1 MMHGADLIIIT
12 KERTMQSTAAP
23 TLPATP
29 HVHFTVPVPDIHAAV
44 ARVPDPRR
52 RQGTR
57 FPLPAILTLA
67 IAAIL
72 ANHTSLLAIAEW
84 GAAQTDAIKRALGF
98 PKARTPH
105 YSTLQRLFR
114 RLDPDALAT
123 ALTTFFD
130 PQLPGEFPARG
141 SEGVAIDGKAQR
153 GRLRHEPTRPHPVHS
168 VSLFSQTVGAV
179 LAQVAL
185 DQQAHEGELTVAA
198 EVIGQLDWT
207 GRVLTGD
214 ALYCQR
220 RLCAQ
225 VVEAGGD
232 YLFLVDANQPTLQA
246 DIAQLFAPPPPPAPG
261 HGPIVIEE
269 QRAETVDKGHGRL
282 EVREIRV
289 SAELAEYLDWPYLA
303 QVFELKRTW
312 TCKGVRKGEV
322 RLGITSM
329 PPGAADAGQLLA
341 LKRGHWGIENR
352 LHYVLDET
360 LGEDRST
367 IHCGQGPN
375 IMAMLRRTAVSA
387 LRRAGV
393 DQIAAR
399 LRHNARRPE
408 DALKVLGLAPK

>member
-1 MMHGADLIIIT
+1 
-12 KERTMQSTAAP
+12 MQSTPAP
-23 TLPATP
+23 THPATP
-29 HVHFTVPVPDIHAAV
+29 HVHFSVPVSDIHAAV
-44 ARVPDPRR
+44 APVPDPRR

-84 GAAQTDAIKRALGF
+84 GTAQTDAIKRALGF
-98 PKARTPH
+98 PKPRTPH
-105 YSTLQRLFR
+105 VSTLQRLFR
-114 RLDPDALAT
+114 RLDPDAVAS
-123 ALTTFFD
+123 ALTEFFD
-130 PQLPGEFPARG
+130 PQVPGEVPPRG
-141 SEGVAIDGKAQR
+141 SEGIAIDGKAQR
-153 GRLRHEPTRPHPVHS
+153 GRLRHEPVRTHPVHS
-168 VSLFSQTVGAV
+168 VSLFSQVVGAV

-185 DQQAHEGELTVAA
+185 DQQAHEGELTVAG
-198 EVIGQLDWT
+198 EVIEQIDWH

-214 ALYCQR
+214 SLYCQR

-246 DIAQLFAPPPPPAPG
+246 DIEQVFAPSPPPAPG
-261 HGPIVIEE
+261 HAPIIMEE
-269 QRAETVDKGHGRL
+269 QQAQTVDKGHGRL

-289 SAELAEYLDWPYLA
+289 SSELAEYLDWPYLA

-312 TCKGVRKGEV
+312 TQKGVRKVEV
-322 RLGITSM
+322 RLGITSL
-329 PPGAADAGQLLA
+329 PQAVADAERVLA

-367 IHCGQGPN
+367 LHRGQGPT
-375 IMAMLRRTAVSA
+375 IMGMLRRTAVSA
-387 LRRAGV
+387 LRRAGF

-399 LRHNARRPE
+399 LRHNSRHPE
-408 DALKVLGLAPK
+408 DALTVLGLSIP

>member
-1 MMHGADLIIIT
+1 
-12 KERTMQSTAAP
+12 MQSTAAS

-29 HVHFTVPVPDIHAAV
+29 VVRFTVPVADIHAAV

-72 ANHTSLLAIAEW
+72 SNHTSLLAIAEW
-84 GAAQTDAIKRALGF
+84 GAAQSDAIKRALGF

-105 YSTLQRLFR
+105 YSTLQRLFQ

-130 PQLPGEFPARG
+130 PQLPGELPARG

-153 GRLRHEPTRPHPVHS
+153 GRLRHEPPHTHPVHS
-168 VSLFSQTVGAV
+168 VSLFSQTVGTV

-185 DQQAHEGELTVAA
+185 DQQAHEGELTVAG
-198 EVIGQLDWT
+198 ELLGQIDWT

-214 ALYCQR
+214 SLYCQK
-220 RLCAQ
+220 RLCGQ

-232 YLFLVDANQPTLQA
+232 YLLLVDANQPTLQA
-246 DIAQLFAPPPPPAPG
+246 DIAQLFAPTPPSAPG
-261 HGPIVIEE
+261 HAPITIDE
-269 QRAETVDKGHGRL
+269 QHAVTVDKGHGRL

-289 SAELAEYLDWPYLA
+289 SADLAEYLDWPYLA
-303 QVFELKRTW
+303 QVFELTRTW
-312 TCKGVRKGEV
+312 TCKGVRKTEV
-322 RLGITSM
+322 HHGITSL
-329 PPGAADAGQLLA
+329 PPGVADAERLLT

-360 LGEDRST
+360 LREDRST

-375 IMAMLRRTAVSA
+375 IMAMLRRTAISA
-387 LRRAGV
+387 LRRAGF

-399 LRHNARRPE
+399 LRHNARCPE
-408 DALKVLGLAPK
+408 DALKVLGLALT